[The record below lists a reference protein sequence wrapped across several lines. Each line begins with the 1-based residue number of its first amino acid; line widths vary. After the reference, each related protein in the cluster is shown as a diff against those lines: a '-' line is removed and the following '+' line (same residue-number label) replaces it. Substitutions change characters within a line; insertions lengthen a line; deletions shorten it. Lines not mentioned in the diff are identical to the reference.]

1 MKLINTVAIVDG
13 ASTSAYL
20 APAFRSYGIKCVH
33 VLSSE
38 SLPDRLKVQIIHT
51 DYIRS
56 VVYQGDISV
65 LANMLKDLQ
74 IDVVLPGGGSGIE
87 LASELADALD
97 VPYKNPG
104 HLAKARR
111 HKYEQIEILHRSG
124 LLTPKQYQSDQVAGI
139 VEMDTHSSDPAGR
152 GETYTRSR
160 CKRSKGMPHP
170 LSDPGG
176 F

>member
-20 APAFRSYGIKCVH
+20 VPAFRSYGIKCVH

-74 IDVVLPGGGSGIE
+74 IDVVYQAGGVALSLPPNLLMHLTSPIKTPGIWQKPAVINMNRLKYCTVAVYSRQNSISQIRLLGSWNGH
-87 LASELADALD
+87 AL
-97 VPYKNPG
+97 
-104 HLAKARR
+104 
-111 HKYEQIEILHRSG
+111 I
-124 LLTPKQYQSDQVAGI
+124 
-139 VEMDTHSSDPAGR
+139 
-152 GETYTRSR
+152 
-160 CKRSKGMPHP
+160 
-170 LSDPGG
+170 
-176 F
+176 